1 MTALI
6 ILAVLVATCEPQHEY
21 VTRTCDK
28 LICDLC
34 NLQTLLWM
42 LIRQKGASDWLE
54 VQILM
59 KDGWRYTFLD
69 GGALCVTVTSASLMP
84 LLCAVSWD
92 TQLIVIG
99 GVGHLEE
106 AVGSAGCNMYNAL
119 GMKLTFFSAEEG
131 ILEFAPLPAVP
142 TMMMLESLAQVRF
155 LYMHY

>member
-21 VTRTCDK
+21 VTRTCHK

-34 NLQTLLWM
+34 NLQATLWI

-59 KDGWRYTFLD
+59 KDGWRYTIWG

-106 AVGSAGCNMYNAL
+106 AVGSAGCDMYNAL
-119 GMKLTFFSAEEG
+119 GMKLIFFSAVEIIMDITHLIAIREM
-131 ILEFAPLPAVP
+131 V
-142 TMMMLESLAQVRF
+142 LESLAQVRF

>member
-21 VTRTCDK
+21 VTRTCNK

-59 KDGWRYTFLD
+59 KDGWRYTFLG

-99 GVGHLEE
+99 GIGHLEE
-106 AVGSAGCNMYNAL
+106 AVGLSGCNMYNAL
-119 GMKLTFFSAEEG
+119 DTKLTFFSAEEVV
-131 ILEFAPLPAVP
+131 LELSPLPAVP
-142 TMMMLESLAQVRF
+142 TIGMLESFAQVRF

>member
-59 KDGWRYTFLD
+59 KDGWSYTFWG
-69 GGALCVTVTSASLMP
+69 GGALCVTVTSASLKP

-92 TQLIVIG
+92 TQLILIG
-99 GVGHLEE
+99 GVGNLKVAE
-106 AVGSAGCNMYNAL
+106 GLLGCNVLNAL
-119 GMKLTFFSAEEG
+119 DMKLIYFSAEDTVMD
-131 ILEFAPLPAVP
+131 ITHLIAVQDMVTLE
-142 TMMMLESLAQVRF
+142 
-155 LYMHY
+155 

>member
-6 ILAVLVATCEPQHEY
+6 ILAVLVATCEPQYEY

-28 LICDLC
+28 VICDLC
-34 NLQTLLWM
+34 NLQATLWM
-42 LIRQKGASDWLE
+42 LIRNKGASDWLE

-59 KDGWRYTFLD
+59 KDGWRYTFLG
-69 GGALCVTVTSASLMP
+69 GGALCVTITSASLMP

-99 GVGHLEE
+99 GIGHLKGAEE
-106 AVGSAGCNMYNAL
+106 SSGCNMYNAL
-119 GMKLTFFSAEEG
+119 GMKLTFFSAEEV
-131 ILEFAPLPAVP
+131 ILELSPLPAVT
-142 TMMMLESLAQVRF
+142 TMVMLESLAQVRF

>member
-21 VTRTCDK
+21 VTRTCNK

-59 KDGWRYTFLD
+59 KDEWRYTFLG
-69 GGALCVTVTSASLMP
+69 GGALCVTITSASLMP
-84 LLCAVSWD
+84 LLCAVSWG
-92 TQLIVIG
+92 TQLILIG
-99 GVGHLEE
+99 GVDNLKVAE
-106 AVGSAGCNMYNAL
+106 GSLGCKELDAL
-119 GMKLTFFSAEEG
+119 DMKLIFFSAEDT
-131 ILEFAPLPAVP
+131 IMDITHLIVVQD
-142 TMMMLESLAQVRF
+142 MVMLE
-155 LYMHY
+155 

>member
-21 VTRTCDK
+21 VTRTCGK

-59 KDGWRYTFLD
+59 KDGWRYTFLG
-69 GGALCVTVTSASLMP
+69 GGALCVTITSASLMP

-92 TQLIVIG
+92 TQLILIG
-99 GVGHLEE
+99 GVGHSKGREGLL
-106 AVGSAGCNMYNAL
+106 GCHQLNAL
-119 GMKLTFFSAEEG
+119 DMKLIFFSAEDM
-131 ILEFAPLPAVP
+131 IMDFIHLIAVQDMVLE
-142 TMMMLESLAQVRF
+142 
-155 LYMHY
+155 

>member
-42 LIRQKGASDWLE
+42 LIRQKGASDWLV

-69 GGALCVTVTSASLMP
+69 SGALCVTVTSASLMP

-99 GVGHLEE
+99 RIGHLEE

-119 GMKLTFFSAEEG
+119 DTKLIFFSAEDI
-131 ILEFAPLPAVP
+131 ILEFAPLPAVT
-142 TMMMLESLAQVRF
+142 TMVMLESLAQVRF

>member
-21 VTRTCDK
+21 VTRTCHK

-34 NLQTLLWM
+34 NMQTLLWM

-59 KDGWRYTFLD
+59 KDGWRYTFWD
-69 GGALCVTVTSASLMP
+69 CGALCVTVTSASLMP
-84 LLCAVSWD
+84 LLCADSWD

-99 GVGHLEE
+99 GIGHLKGAE
-106 AVGSAGCNMYNAL
+106 GSFGCNRLHAL
-119 GMKLTFFSAEEG
+119 DMKLIFFSAED
-131 ILEFAPLPAVP
+131 IIMDITHFIAIRDMV
-142 TMMMLESLAQVRF
+142 LESLAQVRF

>member
-34 NLQTLLWM
+34 NLQTMLWM
-42 LIRQKGASDWLE
+42 LIRNKGASDWLE

-59 KDGWRYTFLD
+59 KDGWRYTFLG
-69 GGALCVTVTSASLMP
+69 GGALCVTISSASLMP
-84 LLCAVSWD
+84 LLYAVSWD

-99 GVGHLEE
+99 GIGHLEE
-106 AVGSAGCNMYNAL
+106 AVGSAGCTMYNAL
-119 GMKLTFFSAEEG
+119 DMKLTFFSAEEV
-131 ILEFAPLPAVP
+131 ILELSPLPAVP
-142 TMMMLESLAQVRF
+142 TMVMLESFAQVRF
-155 LYMHY
+155 LYMLY

>member
-59 KDGWRYTFLD
+59 KDGWRYIIWG

-99 GVGHLEE
+99 GVGHLVE

-119 GMKLTFFSAEEG
+119 GMKLIFFSAVD
-131 ILEFAPLPAVP
+131 IIMDITHLIAVRD
-142 TMMMLESLAQVRF
+142 MVLESFAQVRF
-155 LYMHY
+155 LYVHY

>member
-6 ILAVLVATCEPQHEY
+6 ILAVLVATCEPLHEY
-21 VTRTCDK
+21 VTHTCDK

-59 KDGWRYTFLD
+59 KDGWRYTFWG
-69 GGALCVTVTSASLMP
+69 GGAVCVTVISALEMP
-84 LLCAVSWD
+84 LLCVASWD

-99 GVGHLEE
+99 GIGHLKGAE
-106 AVGSAGCNMYNAL
+106 GSFGCNWLHAL
-119 GMKLTFFSAEEG
+119 DMKLIFFSAEEMS
-131 ILEFAPLPAVP
+131 LELYTLPAVT
-142 TMMMLESLAQVRF
+142 TMVMLESLAQVRF
-155 LYMHY
+155 LYKHY

>member
-54 VQILM
+54 GQILM
-59 KDGWRYTFLD
+59 KDEWRYTFLG
-69 GGALCVTVTSASLMP
+69 GGALCVTVPSALEMP
-84 LLCAVSWD
+84 LLCAASWD

-99 GVGHLEE
+99 EIGHLKGAE
-106 AVGSAGCNMYNAL
+106 GSSGCNQLNAL
-119 GMKLTFFSAEEG
+119 DMKRIFFSAVDI
-131 ILEFAPLPAVP
+131 ILDFTHLIAIQDMV
-142 TMMMLESLAQVRF
+142 LE
-155 LYMHY
+155 